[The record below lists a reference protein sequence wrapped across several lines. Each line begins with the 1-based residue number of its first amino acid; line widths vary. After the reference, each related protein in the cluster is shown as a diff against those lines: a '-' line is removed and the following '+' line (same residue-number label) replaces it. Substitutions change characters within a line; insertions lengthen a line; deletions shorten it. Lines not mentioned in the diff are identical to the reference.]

1 MRFMTAIAT
10 LAFVL
15 AAPNAALA
23 QAKPKESPPA
33 DQQVEQGKKG
43 APGPAEQIRPEMKD
57 KDQMSGSSISPKK

>member
-1 MRFMTAIAT
+1 MTAIAT

-33 DQQVEQGKKG
+33 DQVEQGKKG
-43 APGPAEQIRPEMKD
+43 AAGPAAEQVRPEMKD